1 MMTAACHS
9 EETAMINMLK
19 NWIRAVVRE
28 DAPGV
33 TYPRQ
38 TLGHLKPG
46 QTLTVTNRDGS
57 QDKVTVKAAKIA
69 EAKHTTTKTR
79 SHFRKNGPSAH
90 EVLESML
97 ASDAQ
102 FRERY
107 ERALSVGISTGE
119 VMIYEATGGYKK
131 HARYLS
137 VIVEERNKDGYR
149 NDVKYSIRMIDHT
162 RRVKSGGKG
171 ARTLNFPSAEQ
182 AKLSADYRIP
192 LYHEICAEQARKTS
206 KRGWQP

>member
-69 EAKHTTTKTR
+69 EAKHRPTKTKI
-79 SHFRKNGPSAH
+79 HFRKNGPSAIQ
-90 EVLESML
+90 VLKSML

-107 ERALSVGISTGE
+107 ERALSEGISPEE
-119 VMIYEATGGYKK
+119 VMIYEVTGGYKK
-131 HARYLS
+131 HS
-137 VIVEERNKDGYR
+137 RNLKVRMEVRKKDSQR
-149 NDVKYSIRMIDHT
+149 KNSLFSIRMIDHT
-162 RRVKSGGKG
+162 RRLQSGFKG
-171 ARTLNFPSAEQ
+171 CRTLSFDSAEQ

-192 LYHEICAEQARKTS
+192 RYHVICGQQAHKN
-206 KRGWQP
+206 RGCQP